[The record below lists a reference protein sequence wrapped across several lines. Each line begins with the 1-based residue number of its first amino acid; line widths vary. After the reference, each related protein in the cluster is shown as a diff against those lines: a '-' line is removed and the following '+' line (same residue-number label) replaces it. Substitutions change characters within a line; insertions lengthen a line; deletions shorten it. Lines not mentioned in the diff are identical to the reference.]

1 MVNDDTNEVAYGAD
15 DSLLAEF
22 FSWMDDAVTEM
33 RALVDTM
40 PEQVK
45 RGADEVNRIYDLTH
59 NIKGMGASFDFNLL
73 TGVGLSLCGHLK
85 GMDEDTLV
93 SQRVL
98 SSHVRTFE
106 VILQHKIQG
115 NGGDQGVA
123 LMHRLEAIIA
133 EGK

>member
-1 MVNDDTNEVAYGAD
+1 
-15 DSLLAEF
+15 
-22 FSWMDDAVTEM
+22 
-33 RALVDTM
+33 
-40 PEQVK
+40 PEQVR
-45 RGADEVNRIYDLTH
+45 RGTDEVNRIYDLTH
-59 NIKGMGASFDFNLL
+59 NIKGMGASFDFNLM
-73 TGVGLSLCGHLK
+73 TDVGLSLCGHLK

-98 SSHVRTFE
+98 SSHIRTFE

-115 NGGDQGVA
+115 DGGDQGVA